1 VERSV
6 GSSIVCQRSAVT
18 MEGECMCTRRA
29 TRAAERTI
37 RSIRNLKP
45 LPNGD
50 NHYNSRKTYST
61 FYSERCSSDI
71 VTCACLLLSISQL
84 ACTAHGRLSNFC
96 RHCLQ
101 PQPTISRPRLVSSL
115 SSEVPSLTPT
125 HFFPPER
132 TIHFLPTHSSCHPLN
147 TQQFLL
153 RTYN

>member
-1 VERSV
+1 VERRV
-6 GSSIVCQRSAVT
+6 ECCVSAVSRDD
-18 MEGECMCTRRA
+18 EGECMCTGRT

-37 RSIRNLKP
+37 RSIRKP

-50 NHYNSRKTYST
+50 NCYNSRKTYST

-71 VTCACLLLSISQL
+71 LTCACLILSISQL
-84 ACTAHGRLSNFC
+84 ACTAHGRPSNFC

-101 PQPTISRPRLVSSL
+101 PQPTISRLRLVSSL
-115 SSEVPSLTPT
+115 SSEVPSLTPA